1 MVNRAHCDRAGNPLA
16 YRLPTLKFSWTWYDD
31 EVRAL
36 GGQPLTAWHVYRSG
50 DGVQWDAATELA
62 ASARNASYDCE
73 VAQVGRAATQVDEAS
88 LVF

>member
-1 MVNRAHCDRAGNPLA
+1 MA